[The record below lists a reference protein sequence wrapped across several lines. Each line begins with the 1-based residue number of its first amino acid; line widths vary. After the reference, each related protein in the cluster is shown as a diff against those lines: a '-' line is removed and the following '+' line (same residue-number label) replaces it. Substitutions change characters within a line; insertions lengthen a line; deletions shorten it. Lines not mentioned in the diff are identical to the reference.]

1 MRKLAIFLFAALLI
15 GLFPQN
21 AKSLEETLPQQA
33 PVDWRFGIVESYEDP
48 AAANASGAAWT
59 RVRFQWAEVQAAG
72 EGSWNNPIVSDAQ
85 IAGEAAAGRRVVGL
99 LIGIPDWANENGL
112 PRGLYLPP
120 EDPGNTWATFVR
132 TAVGRYNGTINNWI
146 IWNEPDVWD
155 QNAPGHTWNG
165 SVDDFVQLQK
175 VAYLVAKETNPN
187 STIHLSAFT
196 WFWDANY
203 GKPQYMGRMLDKI
216 VAEPGAAENNYYFD
230 VATAHLYFQP
240 GVVYDIVGGFYGI
253 MNARGIS
260 KPIWIVETNAPPDD
274 DPAWPVPNFTF
285 KVSLEEQAR
294 YMPQVM
300 ALGLAAGAQRI
311 AVYKLKDKDSD
322 VGANP
327 EPFGLVRRDGSRRPA
342 FNSYRVAV
350 NYMSGVLSARR
361 ERWDNAGVIKLAQ
374 QNKTTH
380 VMFSRTLGDVQ
391 VQIAAT
397 AATAVLADMYGVQR
411 IITAENGFF
420 SVTLPNANCSQIA
433 GEYCMIGGHTY
444 YLVQGADGAET
455 EAPSVQGQGEIAITQ
470 AITPTVE
477 LTPTETLEPTPT
489 ETLEPTATSTEKPTA
504 VPTETPPPTPKP
516 TSTLRPTAFIF
527 PADEFDGTALASSV
541 SKDEIVLEQPAGTNT
556 PEPALIPPAP
566 SALRFPT
573 SDLMGYGLILTG
585 AGLIW
590 LFWSRRKS

>member
-1 MRKLAIFLFAALLI
+1 MRKVGPLLLVVILLGFLTN
-15 GLFPQN
+15 N
-21 AKSLEETLPQQA
+21 ANSYDEQSLPQA
-33 PVDWRFGIVESYEDP
+33 PVDWRFGIVETYEDP
-48 AAANASGAAWT
+48 AAAGASGAAWT
-59 RVRFQWAEVQAAG
+59 RVRFQWAEVQSAG
-72 EGSWNNPIVSDAQ
+72 EGTWNHPTVSDAQ
-85 IAGEAAAGRRVVGL
+85 IANEAAAGRRVVGL

-132 TAVGRYNGTINNWI
+132 TSVSRYNGTINNWI

-187 STIHLSAFT
+187 STVHLSAFT

-216 VAEPGAAENNYYFD
+216 IAEPGAAENNYYFD

-240 GVVYDIVGGFYGI
+240 GVVYDIVGGFYSI
-253 MNARGIS
+253 MNSRGIS

-311 AVYKLKDKDSD
+311 AIYKLKDKDSD

-342 FNSYRVAV
+342 FNTYRIAV
-350 NYMSGVLSARR
+350 NYMSGVQKAQRVQ
-361 ERWDNAGVIKLAQ
+361 WDDVGVVKLTQ
-374 QNKTTH
+374 ENKTTH
-380 VMFSRTLGDVQ
+380 VMFTRTQGDRLVQ
-391 VQIAAT
+391 VEAT
-397 AATAVLADMYGVQR
+397 ANTAVLADMYGAQR
-411 IITAENGFF
+411 IIAAENGFF
-420 SVTLPNANCSQIA
+420 SVNLPAANCSQIA
-433 GEYCMIGGHTY
+433 GSHCMIGGHTY
-444 YLVQGADGAET
+444 YLVQGAGGTDT
-455 EAPSVQGQGEIAITQ
+455 VAPSVQGEAQ
-470 AITPTVE
+470 AATETPT
-477 LTPTETLEPTPT
+477 P
-489 ETLEPTATSTEKPTA
+489 EPTATETPLPTA
-504 VPTETPPPTPKP
+504 
-516 TSTLRPTAFIF
+516 
-527 PADEFDGTALASSV
+527 
-541 SKDEIVLEQPAGTNT
+541 TNT
-556 PEPALIPPAP
+556 PLPTATLTPTATPTTVPTNTPRPTEFLFPSREPGASGEEVALLDPTDTPIPTPPSPPPAP
-566 SALRFPT
+566 FSTANM
-573 SDLMGYGLILTG
+573 MGYGLILTG
-585 AGLIW
+585 LGLLW
-590 LFWSRRKS
+590 MFWSRRNS